1 MYLLKSSCCLIASV
15 SLFIAAES
23 QSLENINIPKVEGD
37 ITLDGKLDEA
47 IWSKATKVSLDYE
60 TRPGENTQSPV
71 ATTAYVVQNGES
83 LLVAFVAEDPEPSKL
98 HYSFRDRDGWGDDQV
113 GFKVDTFNDGRKAY
127 NFFVNP
133 VGVQS
138 DSIEDDVSLSEDT
151 SWNGIWFSAA
161 HITKTGYNVEIKLP
175 FKVLRFPENSDKW
188 GIDFVRFY
196 PRGYMYRLAHSP
208 QRRDINCFVCQIN
221 KAEGFEGIESGRNLE
236 MTPYIVAQDSQTRNP
251 PSEPSWQGEG
261 VDWETGLDLRWG
273 ITDSSVL
280 NATIN
285 PDFSQVETD
294 AAQLDVNTQF
304 SLFYSEKRP
313 FFLEG
318 AEYFRTPFTLLNTRT
333 IANPDF
339 GAKYIG
345 KNEGHSFGI
354 LASRDQQ
361 TSFLIPGSLSS
372 SLARLTDV
380 NGSDIES
387 DVFAARYAYDL
398 GEKSQIGGMI
408 THRST
413 DGYRNSVAAIDGKYM
428 ITNVDELRY
437 EVMYSDTE
445 NPEQLQ
451 QQYGLA
457 PSSDGL
463 GYRVNYSHNGRDWDV
478 FATHIDFDNDF
489 RADLGYKPQVGYDRQ
504 AFGVK
509 RNWYGTEE
517 NNDFFSDYSLQ
528 VKGERVTEYTDQK
541 LWDLATIT
549 LNANGE
555 YRSGFTL
562 VGNVSYEFY
571 QNNWFPQKYYS
582 HSGSFYPVNALRVGY
597 NIRWG
602 DGIDYRNAR
611 AATYQEY
618 GVYSN
623 WQVTQH
629 WSFGGEWQFTDF
641 DVEQG
646 QLFKA
651 DIFNF
656 DTRYQFDQYSYLKFV
671 IRYTDVDYNAPLYSN
686 PNQVSRET
694 IIDRQL
700 LYGYKWNPRTVFYLG
715 YSDNGFEDNT
725 VNQFER
731 TGKTLFSKFSY
742 AFQF

>member
-47 IWSKATKVSLDYE
+47 IWNKATKVSLDYE
-60 TRPGENTQSPV
+60 TRPGENIQAPV

-161 HITKTGYNVEIKLP
+161 HITKSGYNVEIKLP

-251 PSEPSWQGEG
+251 PSEPAWQGEG

-273 ITDSSVL
+273 ITESSVL
-280 NATIN
+280 NTTIN

-345 KNEGHSFGI
+345 KNE
-354 LASRDQQ
+354 A
-361 TSFLIPGSLSS
+361 IPS
-372 SLARLTDV
+372 
-380 NGSDIES
+380 
-387 DVFAARYAYDL
+387 VF
-398 GEKSQIGGMI
+398 
-408 THRST
+408 
-413 DGYRNSVAAIDGKYM
+413 
-428 ITNVDELRY
+428 
-437 EVMYSDTE
+437 
-445 NPEQLQ
+445 
-451 QQYGLA
+451 
-457 PSSDGL
+457 
-463 GYRVNYSHNGRDWDV
+463 
-478 FATHIDFDNDF
+478 
-489 RADLGYKPQVGYDRQ
+489 
-504 AFGVK
+504 
-509 RNWYGTEE
+509 
-517 NNDFFSDYSLQ
+517 
-528 VKGERVTEYTDQK
+528 
-541 LWDLATIT
+541 
-549 LNANGE
+549 
-555 YRSGFTL
+555 
-562 VGNVSYEFY
+562 
-571 QNNWFPQKYYS
+571 
-582 HSGSFYPVNALRVGY
+582 
-597 NIRWG
+597 
-602 DGIDYRNAR
+602 
-611 AATYQEY
+611 
-618 GVYSN
+618 
-623 WQVTQH
+623 
-629 WSFGGEWQFTDF
+629 
-641 DVEQG
+641 
-646 QLFKA
+646 
-651 DIFNF
+651 
-656 DTRYQFDQYSYLKFV
+656 
-671 IRYTDVDYNAPLYSN
+671 
-686 PNQVSRET
+686 
-694 IIDRQL
+694 
-700 LYGYKWNPRTVFYLG
+700 
-715 YSDNGFEDNT
+715 
-725 VNQFER
+725 
-731 TGKTLFSKFSY
+731 
-742 AFQF
+742 